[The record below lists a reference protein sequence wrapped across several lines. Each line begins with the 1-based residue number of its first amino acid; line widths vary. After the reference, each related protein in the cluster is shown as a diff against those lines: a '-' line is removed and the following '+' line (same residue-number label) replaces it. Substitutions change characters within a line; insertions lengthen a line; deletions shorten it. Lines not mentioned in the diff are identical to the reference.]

1 MMGGH
6 RRAARCGVA
15 GDLRTRRFPSDMA
28 TDHSLKRSLSL
39 PLITLYGLGTTIG
52 AGIFALV
59 GKVAGRADLLA
70 PVSFLVAAGLA
81 AFTALSFAELSSRLP
96 RSAAEAVYVR
106 AGFRSRRLSVAV
118 GLFVTLAG
126 IVSAAAIVNGAVG
139 YVHEF
144 LPLARATVI
153 VALVLGLGLV
163 AAWGITESV
172 STAALFTAVEI
183 AGLALVVWAGHEGW
197 ATLPERAGAL
207 VPPLDGAAWGGILA
221 GAILA
226 FYAFLGFEDMVN
238 VAEEVKE
245 VSRTLP
251 AAIIL
256 TLVITTALYVTVA
269 VTAVL
274 AVPPDELALSGAPLA
289 LIYQR
294 GTGGSAAVISLIS
307 IFALL
312 NGALIQ
318 VIMSSRV
325 LYGLSS
331 RGDVPAVLG
340 RVNPVTRTPLV
351 ATALSTA
358 LILALALWLPI
369 EPLAEATSVIMLFVF
384 ALVNLALVLI
394 KRYEPRPP
402 GVWVFPAWVPVAGFL
417 VSSAFLAF
425 EIASRLPI

>member
-1 MMGGH
+1 MEK
-6 RRAARCGVA
+6 
-15 GDLRTRRFPSDMA
+15 
-28 TDHSLKRSLSL
+28 DHTLKRSLSL

-70 PVSFLVAAGLA
+70 PFSFLVASGLA
-81 AFTALSFAELSSRLP
+81 AFTAFSFAELSSRLP
-96 RSAAEAVYVR
+96 RSAGEAVYVR
-106 AGFRSRRLSVAV
+106 AGLRSRGLSVAV

-144 LPLARATVI
+144 LSLARATVI
-153 VALVLGLGLV
+153 VALVLALGLI

-172 STAALFTAVEI
+172 STAALFTAIEI
-183 AGLALVVWAGHEGW
+183 AGLGLVVWAGHEGLL
-197 ATLPERAGAL
+197 ALPERAGEL
-207 VPPLDGAAWGGILA
+207 VPPMEGAAWGGILA

-238 VAEEVKE
+238 VAEEVKD
-245 VSRTLP
+245 VSRNLP

-256 TLVITTALYVTVA
+256 TLVITTAVYAVVA
-269 VTAVL
+269 TTAVL
-274 AVPPDELALSGAPLA
+274 SVPPAELAASGAPLA
-289 LIYQR
+289 LIYER
-294 GTGGSAAVISLIS
+294 GTGGSAAVISLIG

-331 RGDVPAVLG
+331 QGDVPAVFG
-340 RVNPVTRTPLV
+340 RVNPLTRTPLV
-351 ATALSTA
+351 ATSLATA
-358 LILALALWLPI
+358 AILILALWFPI
-369 EPLAEATSVIMLFVF
+369 EPLAEATSIIMLFIF
-384 ALVNLALVLI
+384 TLVNLALVLI
-394 KRYEPRPP
+394 KRRDPRPP
-402 GVWVFPAWVPVAGFL
+402 GVWVFPVWVPVTGFL